1 MHKNTL
7 GLLALCGLG
16 VLAQPALANDI
27 ESAIEYRQAAFKTL
41 AGNFGPLGAMAQGR
55 IDHDAEA
62 ALMRAE
68 RVAALAAMP
77 WEGFVEGSLRG
88 EGHGLD
94 TDALAAIG
102 DDWDDFASRQQ
113 ALIEESQTLVEV
125 AQDGDFNALRRQVAA
140 TANTCRSCHD
150 AYRAD

>member
-1 MHKNTL
+1 MHKMTL
-7 GLLALCGLG
+7 GMLSLCGLSL
-16 VLAQPALANDI
+16 LAQPALADDI
-27 ESAIEYRQAAFKTL
+27 ERAIDYRQAALKTL

-55 IDHDAEA
+55 IDYDAEA
-62 ALMRAE
+62 ALLRAE
-68 RVAALAAMP
+68 RVAALAPMP
-77 WEGFVEGSLRG
+77 WEGFLEGSLRG
-88 EGHGLD
+88 DGHGLD

-113 ALIEESQTLVEV
+113 ALIDESQRLAEV
-125 AQDGDFNALRRQVAA
+125 AQQDDFNALRRQVAA